1 MKLRDN
7 LLVRHAQGSIVHQQI
22 IRARAITAELKSNI
36 EKSHQL
42 THTAR
47 NLITISR
54 LILEDFQ
61 QRRHRNL
68 TNH

>member
-1 MKLRDN
+1 MNLRDN
-7 LLVRHAQGSIVHQQI
+7 SLVRHAQGSIVNQEI
-22 IRARAITAELKSNI
+22 IRARAVTAELKSNI
-36 EKSHQL
+36 KKAHEL
-42 THTAR
+42 THTTR
-47 NLITISR
+47 NLITIRR